1 MAASQ
6 ESSNSSGMRDRR
18 SGSGFFGSIGSFF
31 RWFWRNKR
39 IQVIFLLLVIALPV
53 FTIIYGIVLPA
64 KNYQPS
70 AGLPALSDTAQL
82 HDASMNTAQMEEVR
96 KIIALE
102 NERVFLKNR
111 LALAEKDSVYFILD
125 LADSMIWLEIKGV
138 PVRKTKIAQLV
149 VSNRFSLISH
159 ENLLP
164 WITEPFTLQHDLST
178 IPKMPI
184 VVKQAPKDTIEAA
197 KASSA
202 PLPLESTPVFFTL
215 YFDRNLILEFEQAEM
230 VDEAGEEQI
239 KSYRATKRQESN
251 LSVMETLRNPQQS
264 NRLLPIRMVIPEKDA
279 RAIYRAIP
287 SKTHLIVK
295 F

>member
-1 MAASQ
+1 M
-6 ESSNSSGMRDRR
+6 
-18 SGSGFFGSIGSFF
+18 
-31 RWFWRNKR
+31 
-39 IQVIFLLLVIALPV
+39 IFLILVIALPV

-64 KNYQPS
+64 KNYQPA
-70 AGLPALSDTAQL
+70 AGLPSLSDTASV
-82 HDASMNTAQMEEVR
+82 HDASMTATQAEEVK
-96 KIIALE
+96 KIISME

-125 LADSMIWLEIKGV
+125 LADTMIWLEIKGV
-138 PVRKTKIAQLV
+138 PVRKTKITHLE

-215 YFDRNLILEFEQAEM
+215 YFDRNLILEFEQAEP
-230 VDEAGEEQI
+230 VDESGEEQI
-239 KSYRATKRQESN
+239 KSYRTTKRHESN
-251 LSVMETLRNPQQS
+251 RSVMETLRNPQQS
-264 NRLLPIRMVIPEKDA
+264 NQLLPIRMVIPEKDA